1 MVGQSARD
9 AEQRYNARLN
19 RVTRQRQSILLK
31 MRNET
36 AAKRF
41 FKHALRASLYR
52 DHLATR
58 FVSLREFMS
67 LNSGEFI
74 LSLSAL

>member
-1 MVGQSARD
+1 M
-9 AEQRYNARLN
+9 
-19 RVTRQRQSILLK
+19 LK